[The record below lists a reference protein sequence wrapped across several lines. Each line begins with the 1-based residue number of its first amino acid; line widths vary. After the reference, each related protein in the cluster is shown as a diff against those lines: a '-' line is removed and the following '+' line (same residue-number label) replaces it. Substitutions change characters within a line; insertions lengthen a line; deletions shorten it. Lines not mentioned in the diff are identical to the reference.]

1 MKLLRYIL
9 FPIVPF
15 YFLATWFRNKLY
27 DFGIKSSSSFNVPII
42 CVGNLSVGG
51 TGKTPM
57 IEYLIKLLSN
67 KYKVATLSRGYKRK
81 TKGFVIADQNMNAQD
96 IGDEP
101 FQFFKKFKDIIVSV
115 DANRCNGIEHLLK
128 FEQKPDVILLDDA
141 FQHRKVKAGF
151 NVLLTSFD
159 NLYSND
165 ILLPTG
171 NLREPKLGAK
181 RADVIIVTK
190 CPNSIS
196 ETEKSKIRRQL
207 KPLNDQQVFFS
218 SIKYS
223 KTIKNAVEEINLE
236 DLKEKKFTLVTGI
249 ANPNPLVE
257 YLNSKSLT
265 FDHLNYKDHHDFSEK
280 DIDQIKSKQ
289 LIITTEKDFMR
300 MESFLNGINNAFYIP
315 IETSIENSKEFEMLI
330 KNFMVNF

>member
-27 DFGIKSSSSFNVPII
+27 DFGIKSSSSFNIPVI

-81 TKGFVIADQNMNAQD
+81 TKGFIIADQNMNAQD

-300 MESFLNGINNAFYIP
+300 MESFLNGINNVFYIP

>member
-27 DFGIKSSSSFNVPII
+27 DFGIKSSSSFNIPVI

-81 TKGFVIADQNMNAQD
+81 TKGFIIADQNMNAQD